1 MDLSMFILSELRLL
15 TIDPVPQ
22 DSLLEMNDLH
32 SQKILDPKASSHDQ
46 ILAKAARG
54 LPPQELCP

>member
-22 DSLLEMNDLH
+22 DSLLEMNE
-32 SQKILDPKASSHDQ
+32 SEI
-46 ILAKAARG
+46 
-54 LPPQELCP
+54 